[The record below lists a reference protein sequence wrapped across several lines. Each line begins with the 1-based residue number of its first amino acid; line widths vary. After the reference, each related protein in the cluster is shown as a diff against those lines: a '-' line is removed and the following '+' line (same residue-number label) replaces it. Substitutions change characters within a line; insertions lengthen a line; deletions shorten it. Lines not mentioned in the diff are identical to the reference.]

1 MNVALKRIILVSL
14 VCLEVGVV
22 VTLGVLLTKA
32 VQKRGDSARYAI
44 HLPLDVYYQQIKSDR
59 FPHYFEPE
67 ANATI
72 NDQPDWLDYEAS
84 YSINADTFNERDD
97 YKIIKPLDTFRILTL
112 GDSFTYGLLVNTYEN
127 YSERLEDKLNGGSC
141 AAKGRYEVINLGVPA
156 YDVGFAAERFKLRG
170 QKYNP
175 DLVIWFMNF
184 FTFLI
189 DADRKMEL
197 ETEYLAKIQDSDIW
211 RKINGREIY
220 YPGQLAWAQHVE
232 EVPEEMRIMKQIAYF
247 REFLDSYQG
256 PLLIV
261 VNDLPLWRPLAK
273 NGLEQA
279 LLYRDNAGI
288 YPMDPLK
295 SEGELLADGHPNVA
309 GHEKIAANIHAYLQN
324 HYNIAVGVAAGSE

>member
-1 MNVALKRIILVSL
+1 MSVAIKRIILGIVVLAEAGAVL
-14 VCLEVGVV
+14 V
-22 VTLGVLLTKA
+22 LGILLLQA
-32 VQKRGDSARYAI
+32 LQKKNNSMRYAARLPR
-44 HLPLDVYYQQIKSDR
+44 HLYSTRITSDR

-67 ANATI
+67 INAII

-84 YSINADTFNERDD
+84 YSINADSFNERDD
-97 YKIIKPLDTFRILTL
+97 YSVTKAPGTFRIITL

-127 YSERLEDKLNGGSC
+127 YSERLEDKLND
-141 AAKGRYEVINLGVPA
+141 GRCPETHYDVINLGVPA

-197 ETEYLAKIQDSDIW
+197 ETEYLAKIQDSDLW
-211 RKINGREIY
+211 QKINGRETY
-220 YPGQLAWAQHVE
+220 YPGQLAWIQHVG
-232 EVPEEMRIMKQIAYF
+232 EVPEEMRIMKQVAYF

-261 VNDLPLWRPLAK
+261 VNDVSLWRPLAK
-273 NGLEQA
+273 NSLEQA

-295 SEGELLADGHPNVA
+295 SEGELLADGHPSVA
-309 GHEKIAANIHAYLQN
+309 GHKKIAENIYTYLYSHQLD
-324 HYNIAVGVAAGSE
+324 AGKGVCR